1 MKFNIKEFNNFV
13 TEESH
18 FVDGTHISKNSEK
31 ILNTAAKF
39 IYYGS
44 VISAII
50 LIAFGIYA
58 FVSCLA
64 GAGMVIDNPFIS
76 GGDIVMTAFF
86 GLFHYVLEGV
96 GAFISGVIIYSL
108 IRMFCNISL
117 SLKKLNENQVLPQP
131 QSGTQPVQAVSGSQ
145 KRFCEECGKPIPA
158 GAKSCPE
165 CGCPVD

>member
-39 IYYGS
+39 IYYAS

-50 LIAFGIYA
+50 LIAIGIYA
-58 FVSCLA
+58 FVSCLV

-76 GGDIVMTAFF
+76 GGDMVMSAFV
-86 GLFHYVLEGV
+86 GLFKFVLEGV

-108 IRMFCNISL
+108 KSDTSTKKCTAPSMAKNFRILSFIRR
-117 SLKKLNENQVLPQP
+117 
-131 QSGTQPVQAVSGSQ
+131 VQ
-145 KRFCEECGKPIPA
+145 KF
-158 GAKSCPE
+158 
-165 CGCPVD
+165 